1 MKRIFYLILVSAAVL
16 SKLTYAQDVYIG
28 TAVSTRYSTSIDFDD
43 AGKQHEFK
51 SKDTA
56 IPLKVFIGYDVN
68 KNLGV
73 ELGYKNFG
81 RSTVDP
87 VPGSGS
93 TLTSSGN
100 AWYAAVK
107 GSMSLSEDWSLFGK
121 LGVSHINNHFTGAG
135 ELRALSASTDK
146 AELYA
151 AVGTAYQLTRNLA
164 VTLELERFGA
174 AKEKNMK
181 FSMDGFSAGIRYQF

>member
-1 MKRIFYLILVSAAVL
+1 MKRIFYLSLVFAATL
-16 SKLTYAQDVYIG
+16 SKFSYAQEVYIG
-28 TAVSTRYSTSIDFDD
+28 AAVSAKYSTSLDFDD

-51 SKDTA
+51 SKDTTV
-56 IPLKVFIGYDVN
+56 PLKVFIGYDVN
-68 KNLGV
+68 QNLGV

-81 RSTVDP
+81 RSTIDP
-87 VPGSGS
+87 APGSGS
-93 TLTSSGN
+93 TLTTSGN

-107 GSMSLSEDWSLFGK
+107 GSMALSENWSLFGK
-121 LGVSHINNHFTGAG
+121 LGVSHINSHFTGAG

-164 VTLELERFGA
+164 LTLELERFGT